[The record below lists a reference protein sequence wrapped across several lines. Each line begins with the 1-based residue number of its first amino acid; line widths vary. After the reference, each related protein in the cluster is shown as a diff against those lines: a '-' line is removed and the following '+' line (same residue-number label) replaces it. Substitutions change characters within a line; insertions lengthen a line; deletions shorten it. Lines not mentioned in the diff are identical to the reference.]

1 MKICLNAGTS
11 RRPDTAPDIVSMP
24 NMSVAKPSRIIP
36 VSFLRLSLLNIY
48 IIIPTSASTGV
59 NDVGLRSCTHT
70 ASPLMPPRLSS
81 HAVTVV
87 PMFAPMMTPMACF
100 KVISPEFTK
109 PTTMTVVAD
118 ELWIMAVTTRPVRKP
133 VIVLPVI
140 LLSVVR
146 SLLPARRSSA

>member
-1 MKICLNAGTS
+1 M
-11 RRPDTAPDIVSMP
+11 
-24 NMSVAKPSRIIP
+24 
-36 VSFLRLSLLNIY
+36 
-48 IIIPTSASTGV
+48 
-59 NDVGLRSCTHT
+59 GLRSCTHT

-81 HAVTVV
+81 HEVAVV